1 MLIAIF
7 YQINFP
13 KQGKHKKKKI
23 NKWDNIKLKNVCTAK
38 ENINKIKRKPTKWE
52 DIFANTSA
60 KGLISKIYKEL
71 KKLNTQK
78 TKQPN

>member
-1 MLIAIF
+1 MLLQYFIGYISPGKGNKR
-7 YQINFP
+7 QN
-13 KQGKHKKKKI
+13 KQMGLHQTKKF
-23 NKWDNIKLKNVCTAK
+23 CTAK